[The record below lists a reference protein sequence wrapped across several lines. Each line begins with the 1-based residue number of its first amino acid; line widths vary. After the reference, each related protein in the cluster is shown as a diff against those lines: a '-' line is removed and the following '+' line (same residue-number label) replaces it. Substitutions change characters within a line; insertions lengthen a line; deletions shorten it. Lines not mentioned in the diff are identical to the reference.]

1 MQERRLQDSLN
12 DLLGRFGVERAGVID
27 AVIASAEEILQE
39 RGHAA
44 AVVGLRH
51 GELRV
56 EAAGAAAKM
65 LQWDADQILGELTK
79 RHPGLVDRIIVARP
93 SKRR

>member
-39 RGHAA
+39 RGHAV
-44 AVVGLRH
+44 AVIGLRH

-65 LQWDADQILGELTK
+65 LQWDIDQILGELTK
-79 RHPGLVDRIIVARP
+79 RHPGLIDRVIVVRP
-93 SKRR
+93 RKR

>member
-39 RGHAA
+39 RGHA
-44 AVVGLRH
+44 VVVIGLRH

-65 LQWDADQILGELTK
+65 LQWDIDQILGELTK
-79 RHPGLVDRIIVARP
+79 RHPGLIDRVIVVRP
-93 SKRR
+93 RKR